1 MRLLSFIFL
10 LSLQTGATA
19 QVINVYT
26 TDAGYTTQIDGIE
39 VVYHKVDQILDMENE
54 LSQGLPNNEAQALRI
69 ARQRI
74 NPQIE
79 KDMVAA
85 WQTVTKV
92 QLLNVEYLPAIV
104 FDDKYVYYG
113 HDLRRAKNLF
123 DRYMA
128 DNQ

>member
-26 TDAGYTTQIDGIE
+26 TEAGYTTQIDGVE

-54 LSQGLPNNEAQALRI
+54 LSEGLPNNEEQALEV

-92 QLLNVEYLPAIV
+92 QLLNIEYLPAIV

-128 DNQ
+128 EQQ